1 MSHYPNDKEL
11 ERIVEGVYELV
22 DLHILNIKDSLLT
35 DLIDNIAANYHF
47 YGDEYSTE
55 DLIIKFLSSKCVDA
69 MSSKDLEDMAGFYKE
84 KSEWN
89 IHHL

>member
-1 MSHYPNDKEL
+1 MSHYPNDQEL

-35 DLIDNIAANYHF
+35 DLIDNIAETYHF
-47 YGDEYSTE
+47 YSDEYSTE

-84 KSEWN
+84 KSE
-89 IHHL
+89 